1 MNCND
6 DNIMVAAF
14 ESIKENEI
22 DEAVLSPISQNDD
35 NESVENG
42 GDNRASMPII
52 NNQPKEE
59 ILNVQFIFDWIPSYL
74 LVISK
79 VHKPINQTPHSSPK
93 NNEVA

>member
-1 MNCND
+1 
-6 DNIMVAAF
+6 MVAAI
-14 ESIKENEI
+14 ESIRENEI

-35 NESVENG
+35 DESVENG
-42 GDNRASMPII
+42 GDNRASMAI

-59 ILNVQFIFDWIPSYL
+59 VLNVQFIFDWIPSYL

>member
-1 MNCND
+1 
-6 DNIMVAAF
+6 MVAAI
-14 ESIKENEI
+14 ESIRENEI

-35 NESVENG
+35 DGSVENG
-42 GDNRASMPII
+42 GDNRASMTI

-59 ILNVQFIFDWIPSYL
+59 VLNVQFIFDWIPSYL